1 MTNMSRSKTEVGA
14 LVEALMS
21 DPKRRKG
28 HTFLQ
33 NLDNDRVVAALLRLT
48 MEISVLR
55 DRLDTYERL
64 GAAGK
69 PVTPET
75 VEEFVPAPA
84 DEAVRL
90 ERRKQLIARLVRD
103 LS

>member
-1 MTNMSRSKTEVGA
+1 VSSSKAQTSA
-14 LVEALMS
+14 LVEALMA
-21 DPKRRKG
+21 DPKRRED

-33 NLDNDRVVAALLRLT
+33 NVDMDRVVAALLRLT
-48 MEISVLR
+48 MEVSVLR

-69 PVTPET
+69 PVTPDT